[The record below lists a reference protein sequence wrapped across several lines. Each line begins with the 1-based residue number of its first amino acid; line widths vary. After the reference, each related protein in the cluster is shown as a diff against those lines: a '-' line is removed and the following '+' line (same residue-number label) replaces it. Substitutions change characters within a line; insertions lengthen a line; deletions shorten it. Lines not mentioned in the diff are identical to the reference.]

1 MGADMLVACVVFPS
15 SANIVDEEA
24 KLVKFAEEMPED
36 MIESVYNDIFYDMI
50 EDFDKGRIE
59 IAETVKRGFKA
70 LRSRRSSWITVG
82 DNTVFLSG
90 GLSWGDAPTDEYE
103 EINSLAYIKG
113 LFRVGD
119 KV

>member
-1 MGADMLVACVVFPS
+1 LGADMLVAYVVFPGKP
-15 SANIVDEEA
+15 NLEDEEA

-50 EDFDKGRIE
+50 EDFDKGRVK
-59 IAETVKRGFKA
+59 IAETVKEGFKA

-90 GLSWGDAPTDEYE
+90 GLSWGDAPTEEYE
-103 EINSLAYIKG
+103 EINALAYIKG
-113 LFRVGD
+113 LFGLGD